1 MKFRLP
7 TTALTSFT
15 AVGLAFRPCYSRFKP
30 HIHRRTLAETMAVS
44 NGIHKDSGFY
54 QFAAFRHGKFNTR
67 RIGHFDTDKQTITP
81 LSYKSGTP
89 LQNLYEVIEVG
100 EKNITALNEPIARSE
115 CTLLAPISG
124 RDILAVG
131 KNYAVS

>member
-1 MKFRLP
+1 
-7 TTALTSFT
+7 
-15 AVGLAFRPCYSRFKP
+15 
-30 HIHRRTLAETMAVS
+30 MAIP
-44 NGIHKDSGFY
+44 NGIHKNSSFY
-54 QFAAFRHGKFNTR
+54 QFAAFRHEKFNTP

-81 LSYKSGTP
+81 LSYNSGTP

-100 EKNITALNEPIARSE
+100 EENVTALDGPIARSE

-124 RDILAVG
+124 RDVLAVG